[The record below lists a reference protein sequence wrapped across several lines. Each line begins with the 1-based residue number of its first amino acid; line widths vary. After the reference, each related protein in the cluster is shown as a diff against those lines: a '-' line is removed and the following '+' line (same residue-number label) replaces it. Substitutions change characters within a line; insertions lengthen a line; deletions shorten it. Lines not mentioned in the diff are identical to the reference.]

1 MFKKLFKFGKKK
13 QEEANDNEVV
23 NEHDTAIE
31 ENNDN
36 VNESKQEDIAV
47 SNEDVVEE
55 KVENEETKD
64 LENSDV
70 SETIE
75 SVEEKLDLIELYKGI
90 HKLDKKTKEVFYLR
104 IKGELSFKE
113 IGEITEQSEQWAR
126 TIFYRGKL
134 KIKEDI
140 LKNEK

>member
-75 SVEEKLDLIELYKGI
+75 SVEEKTSRTATASGHAVFRNCISDPDLVLAVQF
-90 HKLDKKTKEVFYLR
+90 L
-104 IKGELSFKE
+104 
-113 IGEITEQSEQWAR
+113 
-126 TIFYRGKL
+126 
-134 KIKEDI
+134 
-140 LKNEK
+140 